1 MLRGADEPV
10 RRRCQCTGRPARV
23 DRQLPKRDSRVKAG
37 SPALRRQPAA
47 ALMNAV
53 ARFRPPLLR
62 AVVSTQRS
70 PSRSASLF
78 SQVECPAAG
87 RTGTAA
93 AGCELSQ
100 LREEQLPFPGENTLP
115 FQVSAISLQRVSIAG
130 GDGPR
135 AADETDRPR
144 PAVLIRHH
152 RACLPAG
159 SPMATWHGGKNGA
172 VVARATTA
180 GGRPH
185 AIATHGG

>member
-1 MLRGADEPV
+1 MPLWVSVSPSVGVGSRTDGHRRGFAIVLEDWRDVRPRGAV
-10 RRRCQCTGRPARV
+10 AVRHVKLHAAWRRRARAAPLPV
-23 DRQLPKRDSRVKAG
+23 HREARSGIDRQLPKRDSRVKAG

-115 FQVSAISLQRVSIAG
+115 FPGVRDHASAHQHRSRAG
-130 GDGPR
+130 GHR
-135 AADETDRPR
+135 HDR
-144 PAVLIRHH
+144 
-152 RACLPAG
+152 
-159 SPMATWHGGKNGA
+159 
-172 VVARATTA
+172 
-180 GGRPH
+180 
-185 AIATHGG
+185 